1 MKNVLIIGKKG
12 TGKSS
17 LINSLIGK
25 EAFEVGNGI
34 NPCTLKETWF
44 TVNGVTIRELPGL
57 DSFDDELNEKTFNQ
71 TIEML
76 TYKTYGGVKWE
87 VDSLVVV
94 VDVSCDNWEFL
105 DFITDCIFYRC
116 YRDGYKSNIVLV
128 LNKLDKLVNDK
139 GNQKDIETKRNEQ
152 ERIYE
157 EYFRKKCVDVT
168 CLACCTKGNKRS
180 ISGSYN
186 IDKISEEIIRKS
198 EVKKCVKVWR

>member
-76 TYKTYGGVKWE
+76 TYKTYGG
-87 VDSLVVV
+87 
-94 VDVSCDNWEFL
+94 
-105 DFITDCIFYRC
+105 
-116 YRDGYKSNIVLV
+116 G
-128 LNKLDKLVNDK
+128 
-139 GNQKDIETKRNEQ
+139 
-152 ERIYE
+152 
-157 EYFRKKCVDVT
+157 
-168 CLACCTKGNKRS
+168 
-180 ISGSYN
+180 
-186 IDKISEEIIRKS
+186 
-198 EVKKCVKVWR
+198 